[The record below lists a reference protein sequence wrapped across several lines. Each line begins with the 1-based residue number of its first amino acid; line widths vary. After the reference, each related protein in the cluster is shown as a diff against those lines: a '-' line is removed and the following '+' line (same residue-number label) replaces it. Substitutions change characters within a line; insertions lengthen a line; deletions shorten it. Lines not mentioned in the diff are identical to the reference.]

1 MQCNLL
7 LIVWSGRISQET
19 LLLAKELEKNSAFQL
34 GPKTEKITVKSWESD
49 QLYSYF
55 LLIDQFGFVVYT
67 FFFMTI

>member
-34 GPKTEKITVKSWESD
+34 GPKTEKNNCKVMGIRSAL
-49 QLYSYF
+49 QLF
-55 LLIDQFGFVVYT
+55 PVD
-67 FFFMTI
+67 